1 MINSFKLFKPEKL
14 LDQKCFQKGNGIK
27 SELSLSFDQFLKHS
41 KGFDRFEKSLELD
54 LKQTDFYAR
63 KSFDSFVFKKNSFD
77 LSSSKHAMIT
87 HNLISSSCALDDF
100 LIKKMLEQK
109 SLETE
114 IDFCDYVLQLDLLC
128 SETDKTWHSLRSILD
143 NCVVL
148 SLDDIVVYN
157 TFFEK
162 HLESLIV
169 DSHSELKF
177 VCSDVE
183 QDMHVLKMN
192 TIVAYLDKILVCN
205 VYFDVHLEK
214 LKCLLL
220 LFLEKKFCFLI

>member
-54 LKQTDFYAR
+54 LKQTDFCAR

-87 HNLISSSCALDDF
+87 HNLIASSCALDDF

-114 IDFCDYVLQLDLLC
+114 IDFCDLDFCDYVLQLDLLS
-128 SETDKTWHSLRSILD
+128 SETDKIRHSLRSFLD

-157 TFFEK
+157 NFFEK

-169 DSHSELKF
+169 DSHSELKL

-183 QDMHVLKMN
+183 QDMHALKVN
-192 TIVAYLDKILVCN
+192 TIVAYLVKFWSVMYTLMCIL
-205 VYFDVHLEK
+205 K
-214 LKCLLL
+214 G
-220 LFLEKKFCFLI
+220 